1 MSLDIIKN
9 LFITISFA
17 IILFM
22 SASSFYMV
30 RSNYSDVDGTIEQS
44 NCIFTANS
52 KLYSCDLTINYL
64 VNGNK
69 ITNRIVINSEKKYK
83 EGDIV
88 SMEYDVNNYL
98 NISFKTEYKQ
108 TALVSSVCG
117 LIFLVTSIII
127 YDGIRQNI
135 IQKINNILSY
145 MSFLT

>member
-22 SASSFYMV
+22 STSSFYMV
-30 RSNYSDVDGTIEQS
+30 RSNYSDVDGTIEHS
-44 NCIFTANS
+44 NCVSTANS
-52 KLYSCDLTINYL
+52 KLYSCYLTINYL

-98 NISFKTEYKQ
+98 NISFKTEYKR

-127 YDGIRQNI
+127 YDGIRQNVI
-135 IQKINNILSY
+135 HKINNILSY